1 MQQTDHVY
9 EGTHPERPIRPARAR
24 LFTIA
29 AVASGVLVAGC
40 GGSSPSATTG
50 GGASST
56 ESAAA
61 NAGAATTSAAS
72 SQGSSPSPA
81 QPDQNL
87 LNFARC
93 MRANGVPNFPDPK
106 PGGGFSFPASPAPAF
121 AAAQAK
127 CQKLLPN
134 GGAPP
139 PFDPQ
144 ALVQLRQI
152 AVCMRRHGVPDFP
165 DPAGLPRAA
174 HQTRRPAATRSRTTA
189 ECSSR
194 SRLRSTHA
202 RRRSSRRR
210 LRAAAGSSTASDQS
224 AKPSRTIGFV
234 NPPCRSQAEQEETR
248 GAFPEFAV
256 VCPLL
261 VVAGAAKLRPPSAA
275 SAAGS
280 GGRLRV
286 SPRAVRGLGAAE
298 VTIGLGAAEA
308 AKSNSGARSSRAARR
323 LRSAAAYPGAER
335 GSYRASGCRIST
347 TQREEQPPTRV
358 RVWRQYYSNQDT
370 SSHDVVVMMP
380 V

>member
-1 MQQTDHVY
+1 MQETDHVY
-9 EGTHPERPIRPARAR
+9 EGIHPERPIRPARAR

-56 ESAAA
+56 ASAAA

-72 SQGSSPSPA
+72 SPGSSPSPA

-144 ALVQLRQI
+144 ALVQLHQI
-152 AVCMRRHGVPDFP
+152 AICMRQHGVPDFP
-165 DPAGLPRAA
+165 DPVRAPTTGPSELPGGGGRITDYRGVQLQFPATLD
-174 HQTRRPAATRSRTTA
+174 TRSPAFDQAATA
-189 ECSSR
+189 C
-194 SRLRSTHA
+194 
-202 RRRSSRRR
+202 
-210 LRAAAGSSTASDQS
+210 GG
-224 AKPSRTIGFV
+224 GF
-234 NPPCRSQAEQEETR
+234 
-248 GAFPEFAV
+248 
-256 VCPLL
+256 L
-261 VVAGAAKLRPPSAA
+261 K
-275 SAAGS
+275 
-280 GGRLRV
+280 
-286 SPRAVRGLGAAE
+286 GL
-298 VTIGLGAAEA
+298 
-308 AKSNSGARSSRAARR
+308 
-323 LRSAAAYPGAER
+323 
-335 GSYRASGCRIST
+335 
-347 TQREEQPPTRV
+347 
-358 RVWRQYYSNQDT
+358 
-370 SSHDVVVMMP
+370 
-380 V
+380 